1 MTGKLDPQIAA
12 LLAYIEQARLPS
24 FEDLSYED
32 ARQYYRES
40 SAKLAGDPRDDVSSA
55 ELVLEAGDRNIQARH
70 YRPRALEQ
78 ECLPVLVY
86 FHGGGWCVGD
96 LQTHDH
102 VCRWLSVLGGCAV
115 ISVDY
120 RLAPE
125 HKFPAAVEDSIDACK
140 LIHSRAGALRID
152 KNRIAVGGDSAG
164 GNLAAVVSLLAR
176 DEGGPHFC
184 AQLLVYPATDML
196 MRFPSHAANGC
207 GYRLTRSAIAWFIC
221 GYLRQGEDM
230 KDFRASPLL
239 AEKHD
244 GLPPALVIT
253 AEFDPLLDEGKAY
266 AQELSD
272 SGVEVEYRCYDG
284 MIHGFFA
291 MPGAVDASREAL
303 AHAAKFLQQQFSPEP
318 G

>member
-12 LLAYIEQARLPS
+12 LLDYIEQARLPS
-24 FEDLSYED
+24 FEDLPYVE

-40 SAKLAGDPRDDVSSA
+40 SARLAGDRRTDVNSVD
-55 ELVLEAGDRNIQARH
+55 LVLEAGDRNIPARH

-78 ECLPVLVY
+78 ERLPVLVY

-96 LQTHDH
+96 LETHDH
-102 VCRWLSVLGGCAV
+102 VCRWLSAGADCAV

-125 HKFPAAVEDSIDACK
+125 HKFPAAVEDCAEACK
-140 LIHSRAGALRID
+140 LIHAQAGTLGID
-152 KNRIAVGGDSAG
+152 ENRMAIGGDSAG

-176 DEGGPHFC
+176 DEGGPGYC

-196 MRFPSHAANGC
+196 MRFPSHAANGS

-230 KDFRASPLL
+230 NDFRASPLL
-239 AEKHD
+239 AAKHD
-244 GLPPALVIT
+244 RLPPALVIT
-253 AEFDPLLDEGKAY
+253 AEFDPLVDEGKAY
-266 AQELSD
+266 AQKLSE
-272 SGVEVEYRCYDG
+272 SGVEVEYRCYEG

-291 MPGAVDASREAL
+291 MPGAVDASRDAL
-303 AHAAKFLQQQFSPEP
+303 AQAAEFLQKHFQPDP
-318 G
+318 P